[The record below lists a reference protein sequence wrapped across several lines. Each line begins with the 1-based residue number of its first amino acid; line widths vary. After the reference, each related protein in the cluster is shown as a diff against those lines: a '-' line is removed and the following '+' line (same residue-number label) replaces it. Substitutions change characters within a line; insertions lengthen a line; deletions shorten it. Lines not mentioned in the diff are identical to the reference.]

1 MYGTGKA
8 NSGGKP
14 PTPGRPCGE
23 RRQAGSG
30 LRSPG
35 SAPAMGDEGEE
46 RCIAKQ
52 FPMAPVTAAGGQG
65 GPVNW
70 EEPRATKKGNVP
82 EGRGVLGGLGTPR
95 VMDPARA

>member
-1 MYGTGKA
+1 MVEGPPCRGVSVASADKRGADSESLEAPPQWGT
-8 NSGGKP
+8 
-14 PTPGRPCGE
+14 R
-23 RRQAGSG
+23 
-30 LRSPG
+30 
-35 SAPAMGDEGEE
+35 GEE

>member
-1 MYGTGKA
+1 VVESPPRRGVRVASADKRGADSEALEAPPQWGT
-8 NSGGKP
+8 
-14 PTPGRPCGE
+14 R
-23 RRQAGSG
+23 
-30 LRSPG
+30 
-35 SAPAMGDEGEE
+35 GEE